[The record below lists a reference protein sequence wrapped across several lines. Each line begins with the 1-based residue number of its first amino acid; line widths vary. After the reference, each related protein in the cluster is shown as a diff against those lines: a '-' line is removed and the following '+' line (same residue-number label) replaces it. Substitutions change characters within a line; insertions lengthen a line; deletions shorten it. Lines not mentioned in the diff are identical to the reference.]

1 MGKLLRVSLLT
12 LALSIPT
19 ITYAA
24 SASKNLVVYKT
35 TNLAPGE
42 LVNLRAAPSTTAKS
56 LARLPINTGGI
67 VPTGEEKKVN
77 NTTWVRV
84 YWSGVGG
91 WMSKAYLTADNE
103 LTNTKPSTTGSK
115 PSASTKPATNTTVM
129 KCTGTEPFWNLEIT
143 DKQLKV
149 KMMDGPRYVVPV
161 SFRQTSAN
169 NRTIA
174 VIAGANATNSAQ
186 TFLQKTD
193 NCSDGMS
200 DTNYPYSITGVVNG
214 RQVISGC
221 CKVQ

>member
-12 LALSIPT
+12 LALSIPA

-103 LTNTKPSTTGSK
+103 LTNTKPSTTSNK
-115 PSASTKPATNTTVM
+115 PTTKPASTTTTVM
-129 KCTGTEPFWNLEIT
+129 KCTGTEPFWNIEIT

-174 VIAGANATNSAQ
+174 VIAGANGTNSAQ

>member
-12 LALSIPT
+12 LALSMPAMT
-19 ITYAA
+19 HAA
-24 SASKNLVVYKT
+24 NANKNLVVYKT
-35 TNLAPGE
+35 ANLAPGE
-42 LVNLRAAPSTTAKS
+42 SVNLRASPSTVAKS
-56 LARLPINTGGI
+56 LAKLPLNTGGI

-84 YWSGVGG
+84 YWSGIGG
-91 WMSKAYLTADNE
+91 WMSKAYLTPDND
-103 LTNTKPSTTGSK
+103 LNNSKTTATTTKPST
-115 PSASTKPATNTTVM
+115 STKPASPTTVM

-174 VIAGANATNSAQ
+174 VIAGANGTNSAQ

-200 DTNYPYSITGVVNG
+200 DTNYPYAITGVVNG

>member
-12 LALSIPT
+12 LALSMPA
-19 ITYAA
+19 ITHAA

-42 LVNLRAAPSTTAKS
+42 LVNLRASPSTTAKS

-67 VPTGEEKKVN
+67 VPTGEEKKVS

-84 YWSGVGG
+84 YWSGIGG
-91 WMSKAYLTADNE
+91 WMSKAYLTADNN
-103 LTNTKPSTTGSK
+103 LTNTKPATSEDK
-115 PSASTKPATNTTVM
+115 PLTKPTGNTTVM
-129 KCTGTEPFWNLEIT
+129 KCTGTEPFWNIEIN

-174 VIAGANATNSAQ
+174 VIAGANGTNSAQ

-200 DTNYPYSITGVVNG
+200 DINYPYAITGVVNG